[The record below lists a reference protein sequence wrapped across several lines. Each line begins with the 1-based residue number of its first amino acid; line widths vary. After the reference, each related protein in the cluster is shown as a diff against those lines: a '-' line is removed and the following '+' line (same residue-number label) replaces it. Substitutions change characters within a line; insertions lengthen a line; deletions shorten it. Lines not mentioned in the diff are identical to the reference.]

1 MSDDESKLRR
11 DFKIRGIAASEFD
24 TVRGTMCTKD
34 EFGGWGADLS
44 GKPYQLND
52 GRGVIGSRS
61 EKMSYAEAL
70 AVKDNELCIH
80 GNKTTECPYRQQGQA
95 TCRVAVTDGRPM
107 F

>member
-1 MSDDESKLRR
+1 MADEESKLLR

-34 EFGGWGADLS
+34 EFGGWGSDLS
-44 GKPYQLND
+44 AKPYQLND

-61 EKMSYAEAL
+61 ERMSYAEAL
-70 AVKDNELCIH
+70 AVRDSQLCIH
-80 GNKTTECPYRQQGQA
+80 GNPTDNCQFKQPGQA
-95 TCRVAVTDGRPM
+95 TCRVAVTDGKPM